1 MSYIIINNN
10 NNNNDDDDDEIV
22 PSMPF
27 SSFTSSWTESNV
39 TDELTG
45 WRHPLL
51 FCFRLAGGAGP
62 GGTCLITKT
71 CMLLNVPPKLLVQ
84 QPFTMWHVMHI
95 SYFFEI

>member
-45 WRHPLL
+45 
-51 FCFRLAGGAGP
+51 
-62 GGTCLITKT
+62 
-71 CMLLNVPPKLLVQ
+71 
-84 QPFTMWHVMHI
+84 
-95 SYFFEI
+95 